1 MFFSSGLLLPKVVE
15 DRGMKRTDI
24 GNLGSGIY
32 FSDSI
37 RSVPYLFN
45 YIIYTR
51 HQGDMTNTCCEFS
64 PSFHLSLLGEDFS
77 PRTDN

>member
-32 FSDSI
+32 FSDSL

-45 YIIYTR
+45 HIIYR
-51 HQGDMTNTCCEFS
+51 VVIDKLVYLIIHNFHQS
-64 PSFHLSLLGEDFS
+64 PFYKF
-77 PRTDN
+77 RN